1 MAEPEDRMREREG
14 GREGMPRELKT
25 RPKDSLLHSLECTG
39 DCKYVTFIGTLEND
53 NNQLQYN
60 DVGCRALGSN
70 DIF

>member
-1 MAEPEDRMREREG
+1 MREG
-14 GREGMPRELKT
+14 GDTGRAET
-25 RPKDSLLHSLECTG
+25 RPKDSLLYLLECTG